1 MIVSAIKTGEFE
13 GRVPQ
18 ADTAVLRIWDPIDER
33 QPLGGQGWGDNG
45 ASPHGWDQDGDQ
57 GNGQQGQPYAPS
69 ATPYPSATPLS
80 Q

>member
-1 MIVSAIKTGEFE
+1 MLGC
-13 GRVPQ
+13 
-18 ADTAVLRIWDPIDER
+18 VLSETHDGQNGGQMPGYGQDG
-33 QPLGGQGWGDNG
+33 QTMPYGQGGQGWGDNG